1 MTDTPAPRPPRVVHR
16 PGRRAGTGRHV
27 AARPGRSRLVPCT
40 VLAAGLVAAALGA
53 PRGLAPGA
61 AAAAQ
66 LAGTTSSTSTG
77 SGSGSTGS
85 GGSSGS
91 SGSGTGTAPALPPA
105 PAAFSGQLEGIYA
118 QEYQVQQT
126 LQAKG
131 APTPPAVSGTSGS
144 GTGGS
149 GSGSG
154 GSGTGSGGSVVTPA
168 IAHVTGG
175 SGSGSSTGGSGTGGS
190 TGGSGT
196 GGGGSVATPAIAHVT
211 GSSGSGSSTGGSSLG
226 TTQLPS
232 TTQFDSMVS
241 HLTPQQLAQFYAVT
255 QQVHGWNQV
264 PALYQ
269 QLQQDANQVGAPPP
283 SSVVAV
289 NAAVRSAGTGASG
302 SGSGGSGSGASGSGT
317 GGSGSGTGGPDV
329 AAVAHTAAA
338 NGAGVHLLALSGSS
352 TSAGTFPP
360 TPPTGSFPAPPSAYQ
375 PSNPIAP
382 ANIPTTCP
390 PPPPGPDGGAAAIF
404 AAQEVT
410 DILSATATALAGNI
424 GVIVAGTPAT
434 FPDPAG
440 LIAQALA
447 QASQLVVD
455 TFNFL
460 AAANND
466 CGAAQTIGL
475 AANIDN
481 TTVNIYDL
489 SQLIEGAIGSITNG
503 VDTIS
508 GQVSTVQQTLD
519 DELTLAIE
527 QALTAPMSAVPNLAY
542 ELPATVG
549 GNLDSTPV
557 GVQSVVASAI
567 SHLQA
572 AGEPVNPAA
581 AVDLQQADQA
591 LAAGQYAL
599 AYTSFHQAYLQA
611 VQ

>member
-1 MTDTPAPRPPRVVHR
+1 MTDTPAPRLLRVVRR
-16 PGRRAGTGRHV
+16 PGRRGGAGRHG
-27 AARPGRSRLVPCT
+27 AARPHRSRLVPCT
-40 VLAAGLVAAALGA
+40 VLVVGVVVAALGA
-53 PRGLAPGA
+53 PRGLAPGGA
-61 AAAAQ
+61 AAAR
-66 LAGTTSSTSTG
+66 LAGATTSGSTG

-91 SGSGTGTAPALPPA
+91 GTAPALPPA
-105 PAAFSGQLEGIYA
+105 PAAFPGQLDGIYA
-118 QEYQVQQT
+118 QEHAVQQT
-126 LQAKG
+126 LQGKG
-131 APTPPAVSGTSGS
+131 APAPPAVSVS
-144 GTGGS
+144 GTASGTGGSAATPAIAHVAGSSGGSAAAPAIAHVAGGS

-154 GSGTGSGGSVVTPA
+154 AGGASA
-168 IAHVTGG
+168 
-175 SGSGSSTGGSGTGGS
+175 
-190 TGGSGT
+190 
-196 GGGGSVATPAIAHVT
+196 
-211 GSSGSGSSTGGSSLG
+211 G
-226 TTQLPS
+226 TTSLPS
-232 TTQFDSMVS
+232 TTQFDSMVGQ
-241 HLTPQQLAQFYAVT
+241 LTPQQLAQLYAVT
-255 QQVHGWNQV
+255 QQVHGWDQV

-269 QLQQDANQVGAPPP
+269 QLQADANQVGAPPP
-283 SSVVAV
+283 SSAVAV
-289 NAAVRSAGTGASG
+289 NAAVLPT
-302 SGSGGSGSGASGSGT
+302 GT
-317 GGSGSGTGGPDV
+317 GGSGTGAGGTDV
-329 AAVAHTAAA
+329 AALAHTATAG
-338 NGAGVHLLALSGSS
+338 GAGVPFLAVAGSS
-352 TSAGTFPP
+352 SSAGTFPP

-375 PSNPIAP
+375 PTNPIAP
-382 ANIPTTCP
+382 ADIPTTCP

-410 DILSATATALAGNI
+410 DILNATATALAGNI
-424 GVIVAGTPAT
+424 GVIVAGSPAT

-440 LIAQALA
+440 LVAQALA
-447 QASQLVVD
+447 QVSQLVVD

-489 SQLIEGAIGSITNG
+489 SQLIEGTVGSIANG

-581 AVDLQQADQA
+581 PVDLQQADQA
-591 LAAGQYAL
+591 LAAGQYAQ

>member
-1 MTDTPAPRPPRVVHR
+1 MTDTPAPRPPRVVCR

-27 AARPGRSRLVPCT
+27 AARPRRSRLVPCT
-40 VLAAGLVAAALGA
+40 VLVAGLVAAALGA

-144 GTGGS
+144 GTS
-149 GSGSG
+149 GSG
-154 GSGTGSGGSVVTPA
+154 
-168 IAHVTGG
+168 
-175 SGSGSSTGGSGTGGS
+175 TGGSGTGGS
-190 TGGSGT
+190 GT
-196 GGGGSVATPAIAHVT
+196 GSGGSVATPAIAHVT

-338 NGAGVHLLALSGSS
+338 SGAGVHLLALSGSS

-489 SQLIEGAIGSITNG
+489 SQLIEGTIGSITNG

-591 LAAGQYAL
+591 LAVGQYAL

>member
-1 MTDTPAPRPPRVVHR
+1 MTDTPAPRPPRVVNR
-16 PGRRAGTGRHV
+16 PGRRGGTGHHS
-27 AARPGRSRLVPCT
+27 AARPRRSRLLPCA
-40 VLAAGLVAAALGA
+40 VLVAGLVAAALGA
-53 PRGLAPGA
+53 PRGLPSGGTATV
-61 AAAAQ
+61 Q
-66 LAGTTSSTSTG
+66 LAGTTSLASTG
-77 SGSGSTGS
+77 SGSGSA
-85 GGSSGS
+85 GSSSS
-91 SGSGTGTAPALPPA
+91 SGSGTGTAPALPTA
-105 PAAFSGQLEGIYA
+105 PATFPGQLDGIYG
-118 QEYQVQQT
+118 QEHDVEQT

-131 APTPPAVSGTSGS
+131 APAPPAVSGTSS
-144 GTGGS
+144 GGS
-149 GSGSG
+149 ATGGSG
-154 GSGTGSGGSVVTPA
+154 GSGTGSGGSVATPA
-168 IAHVTGG
+168 IAHVDGG
-175 SGSGSSTGGSGTGGS
+175 SGSGSSPGGSN
-190 TGGSGT
+190 
-196 GGGGSVATPAIAHVT
+196 P
-211 GSSGSGSSTGGSSLG
+211 G

-241 HLTPQQLAQFYAVT
+241 HLTPQQLAQLYAVT

-269 QLQQDANQVGAPPP
+269 QLQQDANQVGAPP
-283 SSVVAV
+283 SSAVAAV
-289 NAAVRSAGTGASG
+289 NAAVRSAGTVG
-302 SGSGGSGSGASGSGT
+302 SGSSTTGSGAV
-317 GGSGSGTGGPDV
+317 GSGSGTGGPAV
-329 AAVAHTAAA
+329 AAVAHSAPAS
-338 NGAGVHLLALSGSS
+338 GAGVHLLALSGSS

-375 PSNPIAP
+375 PTNPIAP

-390 PPPPGPDGGAAAIF
+390 PSPPGPDGGAAAIF

-410 DILSATATALAGNI
+410 DILAATATALSGNI
-424 GVIVAGTPAT
+424 GVIVAGAPAT

-440 LIAQALA
+440 LVAEALA
-447 QASQLVVD
+447 QVSQLVVE

-542 ELPATVG
+542 ELPVTVG

-581 AVDLQQADQA
+581 AVDLQQADEA
-591 LAAGQYAL
+591 LAAGQYAQ